1 MTVRSDP
8 VGLVDTL
15 RVLPRAVWVLLAGSF
30 INRFGSFV
38 VPFLLLYLTRSG
50 YSPAQAGMVIGA
62 YGLGQVCAS
71 VLGGYLTDRI
81 GTKWTI
87 ASSMFSAGATIMALS
102 AAEGLWLLAFL
113 IFCVGLT
120 AELYR
125 PASAALIANLV
136 DPPHRVTAYAAYRFA
151 INAGFAAGPA
161 MAGLLA
167 DGSFFWLFL
176 GNALT
181 SCTFGVIAL
190 AALPS
195 DGPPRPA
202 VGAPATAPPGS
213 AQPDSVAAAGFLS
226 IASDRALMR
235 FLVASTLLSLIFFQY
250 QSTFALHVR
259 DIGLSNAIYG
269 MLISINGAVV
279 VLFEVP
285 VTAIT
290 RRLRAQPVIATG
302 FVLTGLGFALTGMAG
317 GVITLAVTVALWSFG
332 EVLAAPVASAHVAE
346 LAPAH
351 LRGRYMGIYNLNFS
365 LGVMLG
371 PGIGTWIYMR
381 SASALWISCGVVG
394 VLGAALV
401 LWRGSSVQDK
411 QDERHG
417 RSR

>member
-1 MTVRSDP
+1 MTVQRDP

-50 YSPAQAGMVIGA
+50 YSPAQAGMVTGV

-71 VLGGYLTDRI
+71 LLGGYLTDRI
-81 GTKWTI
+81 GTRWTI
-87 ASSMFSAGATIMALS
+87 ASSMFSAGGTIMALS
-102 AAEGLWLLAFL
+102 AAEGLWLIALLTFG
-113 IFCVGLT
+113 VGLT

-125 PASAALIANLV
+125 PASGALIANLV

-167 DGSFFWLFL
+167 DRSFFWLFL

-181 SCTFGVIAL
+181 SCMFGVIAL

-195 DGPPRPA
+195 GAPPRPA

-213 AQPDSVAAAGFLS
+213 AQPDSAAAAGFLS
-226 IASDRALMR
+226 IASDRALLR
-235 FLVASTLLSLIFFQY
+235 FLAASTLLSLVFFQY
-250 QSTFALHVR
+250 QSTFALYVR

-269 MLISINGAVV
+269 MLIAINGAVV

-302 FVLTGLGFALTGMAG
+302 FVLTGLGFALTGVTG
-317 GVITLAVTVALWSFG
+317 GVVTLAVTVVLWSFG

-351 LRGRYMGIYNLNFS
+351 LRGRYMGIYNLTFS
-365 LGVMLG
+365 LGLMLG
-371 PGIGTWIYMR
+371 PGIGTWIYTR
-381 SASALWISCGVVG
+381 SASALWSACGIVG

-401 LWRGSSVQDK
+401 LWRGSSARDER
-411 QDERHG
+411 DERHG
-417 RSR
+417 RSG